1 MLVLFTDTDTDLTPE
16 EAKEFGYKMIS
27 MPYIVNHEI
36 IKPYEDFEVFDSKK
50 FYDSLRDGLL
60 PKTCALNPEAYRE
73 YFEPEFEKGND
84 ILYVHFSRAMS
95 GSFDAMDAVVKELL
109 EKYPG
114 RKFYTIDTKGI
125 TIGSLNMVKEIGDLY
140 KSGAAVDEIL
150 EWGKKEVDHFATYF
164 FADNLKFFKRS
175 GRISNIA
182 ATMGS
187 LIGIKPIIY
196 MDDKGMMTN
205 ITKER
210 GRINALKRLV
220 AYVEE
225 LALDID
231 KHRVIVGHSD
241 SLELANMLAE
251 MLVEK
256 FGPLRIEYAVVNPTA
271 GSHCGPDTVGVSF
284 HAIHK

>member
-60 PKTCALNPEAYRE
+60 PKPCALNPEAYRE

-95 GSFDAMDAVVKELL
+95 GSFDAMDSVVKELL

-140 KSGAAVDEIL
+140 KSGAAIDEIL
-150 EWGKKEVDHFATYF
+150 EWGK
-164 FADNLKFFKRS
+164 
-175 GRISNIA
+175 
-182 ATMGS
+182 
-187 LIGIKPIIY
+187 
-196 MDDKGMMTN
+196 
-205 ITKER
+205 
-210 GRINALKRLV
+210 
-220 AYVEE
+220 
-225 LALDID
+225 
-231 KHRVIVGHSD
+231 
-241 SLELANMLAE
+241 
-251 MLVEK
+251 
-256 FGPLRIEYAVVNPTA
+256 
-271 GSHCGPDTVGVSF
+271 
-284 HAIHK
+284 